1 MAGQENAGTARRT
14 RPAPAIV
21 TPLTKVNLALPFSK
35 ITIEEPGKD
44 LAELA
49 SVVAALAAV
58 MERTADEP
66 FLPELRKRAEALAA
80 RLPLRRRRCDMTFIE
95 GEITIARP
103 GRRRYSTSR
112 PTSGTSRGTT
122 RGWSARRR
130 SPAARSGRGRCSARP
145 CGPRGG
151 PPRCAPS

>member
-1 MAGQENAGTARRT
+1 MADRQTAGAARRT
-14 RPAPAIV
+14 LPAPTIV

-58 MERTADEP
+58 MERTVDEP

-80 RLPLRRRRCDMTFIE
+80 RPH
-95 GEITIARP
+95 
-103 GRRRYSTSR
+103 
-112 PTSGTSRGTT
+112 
-122 RGWSARRR
+122 
-130 SPAARSGRGRCSARP
+130 
-145 CGPRGG
+145 
-151 PPRCAPS
+151 

>member
-1 MAGQENAGTARRT
+1 MAGTESTAVAGQT

-35 ITIEEPGKD
+35 ITVEEPGKD

-58 MERTADEP
+58 MERTADDP

-80 RLPLRRRRCDMTFIE
+80 RLR
-95 GEITIARP
+95 
-103 GRRRYSTSR
+103 
-112 PTSGTSRGTT
+112 
-122 RGWSARRR
+122 
-130 SPAARSGRGRCSARP
+130 
-145 CGPRGG
+145 
-151 PPRCAPS
+151 